1 MTGREITD
9 DCATWIYPTSQSIG
23 IRIHVWDISTEEISK
38 LAVHTHTHRS
48 ICHVSVIRMPTE
60 SAFGYVICL
69 YIRHT
74 YSVFVSTGRL
84 DISIESLY
92 VYRLGASIHDMTTCN
107 GCIMQVRRQLGGRQ
121 GTLVSYDLGSHQ
133 TSGLDVT
140 IRWAVFEAA
149 SLSVGEGASVVSAR
163 RVVASGGLPAKHA
176 GLDGTLVLEIKN
188 EHPSLSVSVWVL
200 DRLPWFVRILSH
212 TLRVESR
219 QDSHHSQQSP
229 DIRNLSLKH
238 LQDAVFDLPQQRQ
251 GMSLLEYRVDVA
263 PQASVRVLVGMRK
276 ALLHLDDF
284 PPGALLDLL
293 IP

>member
-1 MTGREITD
+1 M
-9 DCATWIYPTSQSIG
+9 
-23 IRIHVWDISTEEISK
+23 
-38 LAVHTHTHRS
+38 
-48 ICHVSVIRMPTE
+48 M
-60 SAFGYVICL
+60 
-69 YIRHT
+69 
-74 YSVFVSTGRL
+74 
-84 DISIESLY
+84 
-92 VYRLGASIHDMTTCN
+92 TCN

-149 SLSVGEGASVVSAR
+149 SLSVGEGASVVTAR
-163 RVVASGGLPAKHA
+163 RVVASGGLPAKRA

-188 EHPSLSVSVWVL
+188 EHPSLSVSVLVL

-219 QDSHHSQQSP
+219 QHSQDSQQSP
-229 DIRNLSLKH
+229 DMRTLSLKH

-263 PQASVRVLVGMRK
+263 PQASVRVLVDMRK

-284 PPGALLDLL
+284 PPGGLLDWL
-293 IP
+293 IPC